1 MFPST
6 YTLGNQ
12 TQNTTTTLQ
21 RENTDEISKMFTT
34 LYDGDIINSSS
45 NSNSSNSNSS
55 SVDFIQ
61 DHFLLQHQQLHQLP
75 SSDAQ
80 PFLCNTASSMSI
92 RAPWNLFTP
101 TSVSPASPTSSCF
114 SSSGN
119 DTETESESVYSSP
132 AIALIPYPSTSA
144 ANTSI
149 DAAMMVDHMDEDSV
163 EFSDLFAQ
171 IGDLFPNNHS
181 TVEDITTVVAAPAT
195 VAGVNDGSIYV
206 YSTTELVLFTEHLRE
221 QLQQEEEKWLHHHHH
236 HAKPKEA
243 LHISETAESHHSN
256 NSIYTAAARTMGRH
270 QRSSSLSS
278 VVSFA
283 SYTSPVISCATLSR
297 NQYHLNQQQ
306 QQEQQYYVNQE
317 QDQDDDA
324 MSTCSSSSS
333 LSSAPSSRAS
343 SPETSSS
350 STTTTSTTT
359 TATTNDIENMMTSE
373 ADGTTTITNQ
383 KDGSI
388 MCFNRTTGTMS
399 FRCDLCPTQTQS
411 FGRIHDLKRHQAT
424 KHATVEGG
432 TVKTWLCEFCEKP
445 FARRDALLRHYSV
458 KAARV
463 DGVHPGKEEVDVL
476 AAVRAR
482 AKLI

>member
-6 YTLGNQ
+6 YSLGNQ

-34 LYDGDIINSSS
+34 LYDGDAINSSP
-45 NSNSSNSNSS
+45 NLNSSNSNNN

-61 DHFLLQHQQLHQLP
+61 EYFLLQHQELRQQS
-75 SSDAQ
+75 SSDSQ
-80 PFLCNTASSMSI
+80 PFLFHTTSSMSTP
-92 RAPWNLFTP
+92 APWNLFTP
-101 TSVSPASPTSSCF
+101 TPVSPASPTSSCF

-149 DAAMMVDHMDEDSV
+149 DAAIMVDHMDEDSV
-163 EFSDLFAQ
+163 EYSNLFSRIESLFS
-171 IGDLFPNNHS
+171 NNHS
-181 TVEDITTVVAAPAT
+181 IVEGIAAVVAAPAT
-195 VAGVNDGSIYV
+195 AAGGNDGSIYE
-206 YSTTELVLFTEHLRE
+206 YPAAEFALFTEHLRE
-221 QLQQEEEKWLHHHHH
+221 QQQQEEEKTHHRHH
-236 HAKPKEA
+236 HAKCEEA
-243 LHISETAESHHSN
+243 LHISDNAESHHN
-256 NSIYTAAARTMGRH
+256 NNSSIYTATTRTTGGP
-270 QRSSSLSS
+270 QRSSSLS
-278 VVSFA
+278 
-283 SYTSPVISCATLSR
+283 P
-297 NQYHLNQQQ
+297 Q
-306 QQEQQYYVNQE
+306 QQEQQYYVKQA

-324 MSTCSSSSS
+324 MSTYSSSSS

-350 STTTTSTTT
+350 TTTTTTT
-359 TATTNDIENMMTSE
+359 TDGSENMMTSE

-388 MCFNRTTGTMS
+388 MCFNRTTNTMS

-424 KHATVEGG
+424 KHATAEGG
-432 TVKTWLCEFCEKP
+432 AAKTWPCEFCEKP

-458 KAARV
+458 KAARE